1 MSGVTLLGLAAAA
14 CTTASFVPQV
24 VKAWRSGSSA
34 DLSLGMY
41 GLFTLGIALWLVY
54 GIAIRDTPIIVANVV
69 TLALVVTIL
78 AHIVRFRPARSRRPP
93 GAGGE

>member
-1 MSGVTLLGLAAAA
+1 MTGTTLLGLAAAA

-41 GLFTLGIALWLVY
+41 GLFTVGIVLWLAY
-54 GIAIRDTPIIVANVV
+54 GILLSDVPIIVANVV
-69 TLALVVTIL
+69 TLVLVASIL
-78 AHIVRFRPARSRRPP
+78 VHIVRYRRRE
-93 GAGGE
+93 GGG

>member
-1 MSGVTLLGLAAAA
+1 MTLLGLAAAA

-41 GLFTLGIALWLVY
+41 GLFTLGIALWLAY
-54 GIAIRDTPIIVANVV
+54 GIVIRDTPIIVANVV
-69 TLALVVTIL
+69 TLALVLSIL
-78 AHIVRFRPARSRRPP
+78 AHIVRFRTPRTRRPP
-93 GAGGE
+93 AAGGD